1 MDDLAQ
7 GQALIHALD
16 PPDPT
21 SAMPSSQTRFIG
33 GSRLRDPFL
42 EAHQRTVLHGR
53 YITRG

>member
-33 GSRLRDPFL
+33 GSRLSPDPPMSL
-42 EAHQRTVLHGR
+42 VG
-53 YITRG
+53 

>member
-33 GSRLRDPFL
+33 GSRLS
-42 EAHQRTVLHGR
+42 TVS
-53 YITRG
+53 